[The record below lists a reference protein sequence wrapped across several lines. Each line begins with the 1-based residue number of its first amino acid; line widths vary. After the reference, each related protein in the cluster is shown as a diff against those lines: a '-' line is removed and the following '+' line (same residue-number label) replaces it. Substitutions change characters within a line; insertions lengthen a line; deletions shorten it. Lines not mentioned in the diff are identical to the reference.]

1 MPKGRK
7 VVGCRWVHTYKGDG
21 HGNCLK
27 TESRVVAKGFTQVQD
42 VDYHETTPPT
52 PASAPVKMI
61 AAIANEKGLPVFHL
75 DVSQAFVQAPL
86 EEEIYMRLPPG
97 CGKLSG
103 KVVKLL
109 KCQYGLKQAGRE
121 WHFLLVTWLV
131 EKIGMEQCKAEPCVF
146 RKIIKNEVSLMVGV
160 HVDDIIVSGEQD
172 LCDEFFRQLKQ
183 RFPVKNLG
191 ALKMYTGCAFERD
204 WDKGTLDMNQTAFA
218 KNMVQ
223 QYNISAT
230 SNIPGSPGVDLGPRK
245 DGEPGGHEEFLKYR
259 ALVGSLMWLS
269 VMTRP
274 DIANAL
280 RACARHSHNPSPR
293 HWKALL
299 QVAAYV
305 NATKETGLRFVR
317 GSGLRLSVYGD
328 ADYAA
333 ASNDQRSVSGVE
345 VMMGDTAIGW
355 KSSTQKCVTTATCG
369 AEYVALCDASKEALF
384 TRAVLVFL
392 QPELS
397 GMRVDTFGD
406 NEGAKAI
413 ADNPSSASRSKH
425 IDVKLHFI
433 RGLICTGE
441 VRILHVG
448 TDEQHA
454 DVPTKALWR
463 NKFMVHRAALMTFS

>member
-1 MPKGRK
+1 M
-7 VVGCRWVHTYKGDG
+7 H
-21 HGNCLK
+21 
-27 TESRVVAKGFTQVQD
+27 
-42 VDYHETTPPT
+42 
-52 PASAPVKMI
+52 
-61 AAIANEKGLPVFHL
+61 
-75 DVSQAFVQAPL
+75 
-86 EEEIYMRLPPG
+86 LPPG
-97 CGKLSG
+97 CGELSG

-121 WHFLLVTWLV
+121 WHLLLVTWLV

-146 RKIIKNEVSLMVGV
+146 RKIIKNKVSMMVGV
-160 HVDDIIVSGEQD
+160 HVDDIIVFGEQD
-172 LCDEFFRQLKQ
+172 LCDEFFSQLKQ
-183 RFPVKNLG
+183 RVPVKNLG
-191 ALKMYTGCAFERD
+191 ELKMYTGCAFERD
-204 WDKGTLDMNQTAFA
+204 WDKGILEMNQTAFA

-230 SNIPGSPGVDLGPRK
+230 SNILGSPGVDLGPRK
-245 DGEPGGHEEFLKYR
+245 DGEPGGNEEFPKYR

-274 DIANAL
+274 DISNAL

-305 NATKETGLRFVR
+305 NATKEMGLRFVR
-317 GSGLRLSVYGD
+317 DSGLRLPVYAD
-328 ADYAA
+328 ADHAA
-333 ASNDQRSVSGVE
+333 ESNDRRSVSGVA
-345 VMMGDTAIGW
+345 VMLGDTAIGW
-355 KSSTQKCVTTATCG
+355 KSSTQKCVTTATCE

-384 TRAVLVFL
+384 TRRTVLVFL

-397 GMRVDTFGD
+397 GMRVYIFGD

-433 RGLICTGE
+433 RGLIRTGE

-448 TDEQHA
+448 TEEQHA
-454 DVPTKALWR
+454 DVLTKALWR
-463 NKFMVHRAALMTFS
+463 NKFMVHRAALMNFS